1 MKNEKYRAPVSVILA
16 AGIGSRLS
24 PLTDDCPKS
33 LLTVGGS
40 IILERMIRNCLSCG
54 MSQFIFVLGHRA
66 DEIKKFVN
74 KTFRGWSNL
83 IHGGILSTMLDETM
97 SWTVI
102 NFTGKFMLTRSMTIT
117 FKKPVRVGAVLTVTG
132 YIKKQSSE
140 RQAVVVAEIYDEH
153 GDLCAVSEGDFALF
167 SKKHFLRMGIM
178 PKEDIEEMAL
188 AISG

>member
-1 MKNEKYRAPVSVILA
+1 MSEHSDKNAETNWKPLA
-16 AGIGSRLS
+16 SIDKECFGCGPENSHGLKMSFESNGSQIRS
-24 PLTDDCPKS
+24 K
-33 LLTVGGS
+33 LL
-40 IILERMIRNCLSCG
+40 
-54 MSQFIFVLGHRA
+54 
-66 DEIKKFVN
+66 VN

>member
-1 MKNEKYRAPVSVILA
+1 MSENNENNPEGNWKPLA
-16 AGIGSRLS
+16 
-24 PLTDDCPKS
+24 
-33 LLTVGGS
+33 S
-40 IILERMIRNCLSCG
+40 IDKECFGCGPENSHGLKMCFESNGKQIRSKLE
-54 MSQFIFVLGHRA
+54 V
-66 DEIKKFVN
+66 K

-102 NFTGKFMLTRSMTIT
+102 NFTGKFMLTRSMTVT

-132 YIKKQSSE
+132 SIKEQSSE
-140 RQAVVVAEIYDEH
+140 RKAVVVAEIHDEA
-153 GDLCAVSEGDFALF
+153 GDLCAASEGDFALF

-178 PKEDIEEMAL
+178 PEEDIEEMAS

>member
-1 MKNEKYRAPVSVILA
+1 MSEYSDKNPEADWKPLA
-16 AGIGSRLS
+16 
-24 PLTDDCPKS
+24 
-33 LLTVGGS
+33 S
-40 IILERMIRNCLSCG
+40 IDKECFGCGPENSHGLEMCFESNGNQIRSKL
-54 MSQFIFVLGHRA
+54 VV
-66 DEIKKFVN
+66 K

-83 IHGGILSTMLDETM
+83 IHGGILATMLDETM

-102 NFTGKFMLTRSMTIT
+102 NFTGKFMLTRSMTVT
-117 FKKPVRVGAVLTVTG
+117 FKKPVRVGAALTVIG
-132 YIKKQSSE
+132 FIKEQSSE
-140 RQAVVVAEIYDEH
+140 RQAVVVAEIYDED